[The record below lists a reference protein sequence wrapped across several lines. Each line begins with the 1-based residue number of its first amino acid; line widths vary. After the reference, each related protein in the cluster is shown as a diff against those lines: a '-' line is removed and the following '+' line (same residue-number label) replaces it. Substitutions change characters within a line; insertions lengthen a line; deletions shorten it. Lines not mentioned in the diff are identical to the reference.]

1 VSLVAARS
9 SDEQARLTVVDS
21 VERRAQRV
29 RRARPAIPCAP
40 APRAAAA
47 YVRSTTCNGN
57 LGSISGACYIFR
69 VLTSVRLQN
78 YRCFKDAE
86 VRLGPLTVLVGPNA
100 SGKTTL
106 LRAIAT
112 REVQPHKDVWRRTK
126 TLQASLTWSMPAGS
140 AGIRFELEHSAA
152 TQVGPLESVPPGQY
166 LHLDA
171 DKMRMTLEVQE
182 QTVLSADGSNLTNVV
197 ATLGRRQQEQL
208 ARDLSRLVP
217 VIHDVTPRPSD
228 TPGRH
233 RLVFQDRWKSDVWY
247 EPHDVSDGTILTL
260 GLLTLQY
267 QSSPVSVV
275 AIEEPEHGLHPYLL
289 GEMIET
295 FRKLAKGE
303 PGRAPLQIVLATQS
317 AELLEFLSPDEVR
330 FLTRRSEDGA
340 VVIEEAPTDSDGWRE
355 AYQAHQESLGS
366 LWLSG
371 GIGGVPTG

>member
-1 VSLVAARS
+1 
-9 SDEQARLTVVDS
+9 
-21 VERRAQRV
+21 
-29 RRARPAIPCAP
+29 
-40 APRAAAA
+40 
-47 YVRSTTCNGN
+47 
-57 LGSISGACYIFR
+57 

-112 REVQPHKDVWRRTK
+112 RGVHADKDVWQRTEN
-126 TLQASLTWSMPAGS
+126 LQASLTWSMPAGS
-140 AGIRFELEHSAA
+140 AEVRFKLGRGT
-152 TQVGPLESVPPGQY
+152 TQDGPLERIPPGQY

-171 DKMRMTLEVQE
+171 DKMRMSLQVQE
-182 QTVLSADGSNLTNVV
+182 QTVLSEDGSNLTNVV

-217 VIHDVTPRPSD
+217 VIRDVTPRPGS
-228 TPGRH
+228 PGKH

-289 GEMIET
+289 GEMVET
-295 FRKLAKGE
+295 FRKLAKTE
-303 PGRAPLQIVLATQS
+303 SGRAPLQIVLATQS

-330 FLTRRSEDGA
+330 FLTRRSEDGS
-340 VVIEEAPTDSDGWRE
+340 VVIEEAPTGSEAWRE